1 MAVLRSAEVKR
12 AWQLERTKKER
23 QEQLKN
29 ATMVTGNRSMV
40 HTHKYLNNTGTTS
53 SDTSK
58 PPSDRF
64 DRHDE
69 RMFQVKHQSSKV
81 KSSDSMSESDGYS
94 DSDGE
99 LLRRKAKK
107 ANKKLRKQK
116 LPQEADTISEGGTR
130 RTRIIWHDQADGTL
144 ASTARSTLKST
155 TEIVV
160 PDLIPKMEKE
170 PKPLPEVDSASALR
184 RQKSILKNTPSSSQ
198 GTTTS

>member
-1 MAVLRSAEVKR
+1 
-12 AWQLERTKKER
+12 
-23 QEQLKN
+23 
-29 ATMVTGNRSMV
+29 
-40 HTHKYLNNTGTTS
+40 
-53 SDTSK
+53 
-58 PPSDRF
+58 
-64 DRHDE
+64 
-69 RMFQVKHQSSKV
+69 MFQVKHQSSKV

-116 LPQEADTISEGGTR
+116 LPQEADTISGKIIITNPPLTFILEGGTR
-130 RTRIIWHDQADGTL
+130 RTRIIWHDQADATL

-170 PKPLPEVDSASALR
+170 PSSEVDSASALR